1 MEILR
6 KNQEEMLEIKN
17 TVTGMKNVSGRLISR
32 LGMFEERISEPED
45 YFNKILENQKI
56 KPWKKKKKEQNIQ
69 SLWDNYKRCTMYR
82 MVIPEGE
89 EREDQKEL
97 SETMRISAD

>member
-17 TVTGMKNVSGRLISR
+17 TVIGMKNVSGRLISR

-56 KPWKKKKKEQNIQ
+56 KTLKKRTEYLKSVGQ
-69 SLWDNYKRCTMYR
+69 L
-82 MVIPEGE
+82 
-89 EREDQKEL
+89 QKV
-97 SETMRISAD
+97 

>member
-6 KNQEEMLEIKN
+6 KNQELLEIKN

-56 KPWKKKKKEQNIQ
+56 K
-69 SLWDNYKRCTMYR
+69 T
-82 MVIPEGE
+82 
-89 EREDQKEL
+89 
-97 SETMRISAD
+97 

>member
-17 TVTGMKNVSGRLISR
+17 TVTGMKNISGRLISR
-32 LGMFEERISEPED
+32 LGMFEETISEPED

-56 KPWKKKKKEQNIQ
+56 KTWKKKKRTE
-69 SLWDNYKRCTMYR
+69 
-82 MVIPEGE
+82 
-89 EREDQKEL
+89 
-97 SETMRISAD
+97 